1 MAACRLLAIG
11 LVLLIPSA
19 AWGQPSSAEGD
30 RTAWGAPDLQGV
42 WYFHTNV
49 PLESPPTASEA
60 EAIMSSSP
68 RHWRAPDAPP
78 EETTGAYNAFWVDI
92 AADSGQRTSQII
104 DPPDGRIPEILP
116 GVEIQVGSVWADF
129 AGSRPVRYR
138 SGGIGTDGPEDRGV
152 AVRCIVGFNSGPPMV
167 AIGYNNNMQL
177 FQTEDYVVILNEMV
191 HDARIVPL
199 DGRARME
206 CASGSR
212 RTAAGAPVDGRLAG
226 ANLTLGRFSRDTLV
240 VETTNMVHFDKTS
253 SFSPYIAVA
262 IGNGANL
269 TLVERFSRTD
279 EAREPALRVHGH
291 RSDGDLLAAVH
302 VILHDLHATD
312 MVPSD
317 GHGRSSSSPATR
329 ATTAWP
335 TSSPAPAPRSA
346 RRAEQD
352 HTCPARPVPPATQAV
367 LDAGGYRKLPLLS

>member
-1 MAACRLLAIG
+1 MTACRLLAIG
-11 LVLLIPSA
+11 CVLLVPA
-19 AWGQPSSAEGD
+19 AVWAQSSSGERAA

-42 WYFHTNV
+42 WYFHTNI

-78 EETTGAYNAFWVDI
+78 EETTGAYNAFWVDV

-129 AGSRPVRYR
+129 QGSRPVRYR

-199 DGRARME
+199 DGRDHLPHGMRQWM
-206 CASGSR
+206 GDSR
-212 RTAAGAPVDGRLAG
+212 GHWDG
-226 ANLTLGRFSRDTLV
+226 DTLV
-240 VETTNMVHFDKTS
+240 VETTNFTDKTS

-262 IGNGANL
+262 IGNGAGL

-279 EAREPALRVHGH
+279 EGNLRYEFTVTDPTTFS
-291 RSDGDLLAAVH
+291 RPFTA
-302 VILHDLHATD
+302 ATD
-312 MVPSD
+312 MVPSA
-317 GHGRSSSSPATR
+317 GPIFEFACHEGNYGLANIL
-329 ATTAWP
+329 AGA
-335 TSSPAPAPRSA
+335 
-346 RRAEQD
+346 RAEERE
-352 HTCPARPVPPATQAV
+352 AR
-367 LDAGGYRKLPLLS
+367 